1 VKHIQ
6 RHKGHGMDND
16 DKGAAARLD
25 EVEMRLAHHERMITD
40 LNDVITA
47 QWRKIDQLER
57 HLSRLKD
64 ELQSIEPQRTTP
76 EPPPPHY

>member
-1 VKHIQ
+1 MTDQGDRDADRLTDVE
-6 RHKGHGMDND
+6 
-16 DKGAAARLD
+16 ARI
-25 EVEMRLAHHERMITD
+25 AHHERMIAD

-57 HLSRLKD
+57 NLSRIRE
-64 ELQSIEPQRTTP
+64 ELQAIEPQRSTV

>member
-1 VKHIQ
+1 MTDQGDRDADRLTDVE
-6 RHKGHGMDND
+6 
-16 DKGAAARLD
+16 ARI
-25 EVEMRLAHHERMITD
+25 AHHERMIAD

-57 HLSRLKD
+57 HLSRIRD
-64 ELQSIEPQRTTP
+64 ELQAIEPQRSTV

>member
-1 VKHIQ
+1 MTMNENNTADTTRI
-6 RHKGHGMDND
+6 DT
-16 DKGAAARLD
+16 
-25 EVEMRLAHHERMITD
+25 VEARLAHHERMITD

-57 HLSRLKD
+57 HLLRLKD